1 MTQPGMTQPGMPQPG
16 PSVRPT
22 GPTALLIAGVVGA
35 GFSWIAQSTA
45 ENFGW
50 PTPPVPPLTAVV
62 VAVLALASWL
72 AARWMHRA
80 VQVRHQVVEPARAIA
95 LLLAG
100 KAALLGGTMLAAGY
114 AVVALRHLPEMD
126 AALPRERVLS
136 AAAAAVLSVA
146 LAFAGRALERACQV
160 PGPPDEESGDAPG
173 VDDGG
178 AAGPG

>member
-1 MTQPGMTQPGMPQPG
+1 MSQPGMPQPG
-16 PSVRPT
+16 PSVQPT
-22 GPTALLIAGVVGA
+22 GRTALVIAGVVGA
-35 GFSWIAQSTA
+35 GFSWIALSTV
-45 ENFGW
+45 ESFGW
-50 PTPPVPPLTAVV
+50 PNPPVPSLTAVV

-72 AARWMHRA
+72 AARWMHRT

-114 AVVALRHLPEMD
+114 AAVALRYLPDLD
-126 AALPRERVLS
+126 AALPRDRVLS
-136 AAAAAVLSVA
+136 AAASAVLSVA